1 MKKNEKIERVK
12 ETFLIPSDVDKV
24 LVELPA
30 RIMLDSGVKI
40 TKTDLVV
47 ELLRLVQLAKINTKQ
62 IQSVDDVMGQVK
74 ESIRKRG

>member
-1 MKKNEKIERVK
+1 MNKNEKIERVK

-47 ELLRLVQLAKINTKQ
+47 ELLKLVQAARINTKQ
-62 IQSVDDVMGQVK
+62 VQSVDDVMGQVK
-74 ESIRKRG
+74 ESIRKNR